1 MGIPSIF
8 PNNGGI
14 SEFFPKNYEF
24 SYTCMSD
31 EHLLEKLNILND
43 TVLLS
48 NVWKENKLFIK
59 ELLNKNTYIQ
69 KFNEIINHE

>member
-1 MGIPSIF
+1 
-8 PNNGGI
+8 
-14 SEFFPKNYEF
+14 
-24 SYTCMSD
+24 MSD

-48 NVWKENKLFIK
+48 NVGKENKLFIK